1 MMIRKVKIFSLLILY
16 CSCVFSQDIPES
28 DNDSLLSGNGFASVY
43 FIPSSIGSKMVYY
56 MGGAGSLIVNEKY
69 MIGGYG
75 LRKTGT
81 MYAEKGALKGKMMS
95 LGSAGILLG
104 YRFFTLSSRVRPVFQ
119 CQAGWGG
126 LTVSTTDSKGYAITD
141 QFNRLLVV
149 MPSLSV
155 DYHLFWQM
163 WLSAGAGYMW
173 INGVDLDGYTEQ
185 DFSRFGG
192 YISLKV
198 ITGS

>member
-1 MMIRKVKIFSLLILY
+1 MVRKVQIVVLFVFWAGG
-16 CSCVFSQDIPES
+16 VFSQDIPEPE
-28 DNDSLLSGNGFASVY
+28 NDSLLSGNGFASVY
-43 FIPSSIGSKMVYY
+43 FIPSSIGSKMAYY
-56 MGGAGSLIVNEKY
+56 VGGAGSLMVNEKY
-69 MIGGYG
+69 LIGGYG

-81 MYAEKGALKGKMMS
+81 MYAEKGALQGKMMS

-141 QFNRLLVV
+141 HFNRLMVV
-149 MPSLSV
+149 MPSLSA
-155 DYHLFWQM
+155 DYHLFWQL
-163 WLSAGAGYMW
+163 WISAGAGYVWMK
-173 INGVDLDGYTEQ
+173 GVNLDGYSEQ
-185 DFSRFGG
+185 DFSRFSG
-192 YISLKV
+192 YLSLKV